1 MKKVLSFLLLAF
13 LLVGCLNSS
22 SPGNDE
28 TKTKSDQAQGEV
40 DLPEN
45 NAEKDDI
52 SENSVISNEIA
63 TKINLE
69 LIPLKN
75 NEVLIKVDN
84 IGNEDFSLLNIYL
97 TFFEKDSGQ
106 TIERER
112 YFYTLSAGNTAY
124 DFTTTLKDY
133 KVDLDKTKI
142 RYSLGRPYSSEEY
155 GDLRD
160 FVTID
165 HGIDPKSGV
174 YALAKNVG
182 DQVIS
187 GLTVYVIFYANDE
200 IIGAHMRF
208 GTNLEPN
215 EEVNFE
221 FYYPLDADKKGM
233 KFDDYLIGV
242 NDAYY
247 KKPWNCIIKTK
258 KLGFQKFGYP
268 K

>member
-1 MKKVLSFLLLAF
+1 M
-13 LLVGCLNSS
+13 
-22 SPGNDE
+22 
-28 TKTKSDQAQGEV
+28 
-40 DLPEN
+40 
-45 NAEKDDI
+45 
-52 SENSVISNEIA
+52 SEAIVISNEIA

-84 IGNEDFSLLNIYL
+84 IGDEDFSLLNIHL
-97 TFFEKDSGQ
+97 AFFEKDSGQ
-106 TIERER
+106 MIESER
-112 YFYTLSAGNTAY
+112 YFYTLSAGSTAY

-133 KVDLDKTKI
+133 ELDLDKTEV

-155 GDLRD
+155 SDSRD

-165 HGIDPKSGV
+165 HGTDPKSGV
-174 YALAKNVG
+174 YALAENVG
-182 DQVIS
+182 NQVIS
-187 GLTVYVIFYANDE
+187 GLSVYVIFYANDE

-208 GTNLEPN
+208 GTNIEPN
-215 EEVNFE
+215 EKLEFE

-247 KKPWNCIIKTK
+247 KAP
-258 KLGFQKFGYP
+258 
-268 K
+268 